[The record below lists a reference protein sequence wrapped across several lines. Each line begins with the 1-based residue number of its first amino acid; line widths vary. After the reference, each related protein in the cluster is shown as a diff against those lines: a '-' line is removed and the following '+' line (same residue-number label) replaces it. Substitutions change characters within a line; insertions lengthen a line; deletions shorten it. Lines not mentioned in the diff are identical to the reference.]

1 LVKKGRDKNMSADQL
16 QEIKK
21 ALAEIA
27 READEDQAVDDL
39 KRAAEEANVRARQ
52 LKERSERVQRRLA
65 NAS

>member
-1 LVKKGRDKNMSADQL
+1 MSADQL